1 MFACVSVF
9 VYASCVS
16 GAHRDQKK
24 ALDPLKLLSSGKL
37 PVSQS
42 PRRAVSTW
50 DELMGGNQPRS
61 TRPVGLVSLSGHS
74 KTAKTN
80 QPETT

>member
-24 ALDPLKLLSSGKL
+24 ALDPLKLLQMV
-37 PVSQS
+37 VSHFAGS
-42 PRRAVSTW
+42 
-50 DELMGGNQPRS
+50 ENQ
-61 TRPVGLVSLSGHS
+61 T
-74 KTAKTN
+74 
-80 QPETT
+80 